1 MSLFGGGLSHLPRKE
16 RREVIIVG
24 DMDISRL
31 MVYVQQVEEEK
42 LMDREELK
50 NKTVKKGNES
60 EQKKSNTNQS
70 SFQQK
75 LKGPTPY
82 STCEPILGTKVS
94 TVAGVSKLNLLIIK
108 VTWRNKVESLLT
120 VLSVV
125 GTSGTSREGSTFCFK
140 CGKNGHFM
148 RE

>member
-1 MSLFGGGLSHLPRKE
+1 
-16 RREVIIVG
+16 
-24 DMDISRL
+24 
-31 MVYVQQVEEEK
+31 
-42 LMDREELK
+42 MDREELK
-50 NKTVKKGNES
+50 NKRVKKGNES
-60 EQKKSNTNQS
+60 EYKKSNTNQT

-94 TVAGVSKLNLLIIK
+94 TVARVSKLNLLIIK
-108 VTWRNKVESLLT
+108 VTWRNKVESVLT